1 MTETERDGANAVSSA
16 DAAAL
21 AASHLLQILELET
34 IELNMFRGANENREG
49 RLFGGQ
55 VLAQALRAAANT
67 VDARLPHSLHGY
79 FMRAG
84 EQARPVL
91 YEVERIR
98 DGTSFTTRRVVAV
111 QNGDAIFSMD
121 ASFQIDEPGLCHEI
135 AMPNVPRPESLEDD
149 VTRARREAHTN
160 SRIHPWAQR
169 VRPFETRSV
178 FPMDRPRAPGERFW
192 NPIWIRFRGSLA
204 GAAKAA
210 RGDAALRFCLLAYAS
225 DMGMVSTA
233 VLPHADA
240 VTRDEIQMA
249 SLDHALWFHR
259 DFAID
264 DWLLV
269 VKRTSSA
276 SGARAMNHAEFFDVS
291 GRLVASVSQ
300 EGLMR
305 SLAKG

>member
-1 MTETERDGANAVSSA
+1 MHETERDSANAA
-16 DAAAL
+16 DARDVAAQ
-21 AASHLLQILELET
+21 AATHLLQILELET
-34 IELNMFRGANENREG
+34 IELNMFRGANEHRDG

-67 VDARLPHSLHGY
+67 VEARLPHSLHGY

-111 QNGDAIFSMD
+111 QNGEAIFSMD

-135 AMPNVPRPESLEDD
+135 AMPNVPRPDSLEDD

-192 NPIWIRFRGSLA
+192 NPIWIRFRASLA
-204 GAAKAA
+204 DA
-210 RGDAALRFCLLAYAS
+210 DAALRFCLLAYAS

-233 VLPHADA
+233 VLPHAAA

-264 DWLLV
+264 EWLLV
-269 VKRTSSA
+269 VKRTSGA
-276 SGARAMNHAEFFDVS
+276 GGARGMNHAEFFDVN
-291 GRLVASVSQ
+291 GRLVASASQ

-305 SLAKG
+305 QVTKR

>member
-1 MTETERDGANAVSSA
+1 MQGTERDGANAEESD
-16 DAAAL
+16 DAAE
-21 AASHLLQILELET
+21 AATHLLSVLELET
-34 IELNMFRGANENREG
+34 IELNMFRGTNEHREA

-67 VDARLPHSLHGY
+67 VDARMPHSLHGY

-84 EQARPVL
+84 EPTRPVL

-111 QNGDAIFSMD
+111 QNGEAIFSMD

-135 AMPNVPRPESLEDD
+135 SMPNVPRPESLEDD
-149 VTRARREAHTN
+149 ITRARREARTN
-160 SRIHPWAQR
+160 SRIHPWALR

-178 FPMDRPRAPGERFW
+178 FPLERPRSPGERFW
-192 NPIWIRFRGSLA
+192 NPVWIRFRA
-204 GAAKAA
+204 PVPQT
-210 RGDAALRFCLLAYAS
+210 DAALRFCLLAYAS
-225 DMGMVSTA
+225 DMGMVSTS
-233 VLPHADA
+233 VLPHAGA
-240 VTRDEIQMA
+240 VTRDEVQMA

-259 DFAID
+259 GFAID
-264 DWLLV
+264 EWLLV

-276 SGARAMNHAEFFDVS
+276 SGARGMNHAEFFDVN
-291 GRLVASVSQ
+291 GRLVASASQ

-305 SLAKG
+305 NVASRS

>member
-1 MTETERDGANAVSSA
+1 MQKTERDGASA
-16 DAAAL
+16 GDAAAQEAL
-21 AASHLLQILELET
+21 HLLQILELET
-34 IELNMFRGANENREG
+34 IELNMFRGANEHRDG

-79 FMRAG
+79 FMQAG
-84 EQARPVL
+84 EPTRPVL

-111 QNGDAIFSMD
+111 QNGQAIFSMD
-121 ASFQIDEPGLCHEI
+121 VSFQIDEPGLCHEI

-160 SRIHPWAQR
+160 PRIHPWAQR
-169 VRPFETRSV
+169 LRPFETRSV
-178 FPMDRPRAPGERFW
+178 FPLDRPRAPGERFW
-192 NPIWIRFRGSLA
+192 SPVWIRFRASLT
-204 GAAKAA
+204 GA
-210 RGDAALRFCLLAYAS
+210 DAALRFCLLAYAS

-233 VLPHADA
+233 VLPHANE

-276 SGARAMNHAEFFDVS
+276 SGARGMNHAEFFDVS
-291 GRLVASVSQ
+291 GRLVASASQ

-305 SLAKG
+305 QVTKR

>member
-1 MTETERDGANAVSSA
+1 
-16 DAAAL
+16 
-21 AASHLLQILELET
+21 
-34 IELNMFRGANENREG
+34 
-49 RLFGGQ
+49 
-55 VLAQALRAAANT
+55 
-67 VDARLPHSLHGY
+67 
-79 FMRAG
+79 
-84 EQARPVL
+84 
-91 YEVERIR
+91 
-98 DGTSFTTRRVVAV
+98 
-111 QNGDAIFSMD
+111 
-121 ASFQIDEPGLCHEI
+121 
-135 AMPNVPRPESLEDD
+135 
-149 VTRARREAHTN
+149 
-160 SRIHPWAQR
+160 
-169 VRPFETRSV
+169 
-178 FPMDRPRAPGERFW
+178 MDRPRASGERFW

-210 RGDAALRFCLLAYAS
+210 RGSDAALRFCLLAYAS

-276 SGARAMNHAEFFDVS
+276 AGARGMNHAEFFDVN
-291 GRLVASVSQ
+291 GRLVASASQ

-305 SLAKG
+305 QVTKR